1 MAQDELDVDLPSVD
15 DTSGTGGA
23 IIGGEEAAIKRM
35 RAVSTLLDDAIRVPG
50 TDFRVGLD
58 PIVGILP
65 VAGDSVMSVISMY
78 IVLEAAN
85 LGVPMSVVARMV
97 FNIAVDAVIG
107 SIPVLGTLFDAGWK
121 ANRRNVRL
129 AEAHVEGTGG
139 TL

>member
-1 MAQDELDVDLPSVD
+1 MAQDEFDFDEPTAEPMSDVDRTLVGD
-15 DTSGTGGA
+15 
-23 IIGGEEAAIKRM
+23 EKAAIKRM

-85 LGVPMSVVARMV
+85 LGVPMPVVARMV
-97 FNIAVDAVIG
+97 VNIAVDAVGG
-107 SIPVLGTLFDAGWK
+107 SVPVLGTLFDAAWK

-129 AEAHVEGTGG
+129 VEEHVDEI
-139 TL
+139 

>member
-1 MAQDELDVDLPSVD
+1 MAQDEFDFDQQAADPSSDVNRTLVGDQ
-15 DTSGTGGA
+15 
-23 IIGGEEAAIKRM
+23 EAAIRRM
-35 RAVSTLLDDAIRVPG
+35 RAVSTLLDDAVRVPG

-85 LGVPMSVVARMV
+85 LGIPMPVIAKMVVNV
-97 FNIAVDAVIG
+97 AVDAFGG
-107 SIPVLGTLFDAGWK
+107 SVPVLGTLFDAAWK

-129 AEAHVEGTGG
+129 VEEHVDAI
-139 TL
+139 

>member
-1 MAQDELDVDLPSVD
+1 MAQDEFDFDESMAGPTSDVDRTLVGD
-15 DTSGTGGA
+15 K
-23 IIGGEEAAIKRM
+23 EAAMKRM

-85 LGVPMSVVARMV
+85 LGVPMPVVARMIV
-97 FNIAVDAVIG
+97 NIAVDTVGG
-107 SIPVLGTLFDAGWK
+107 SVPVLGTLFDATWK

-129 AEAHVEGTGG
+129 VEEHIDGI
-139 TL
+139 

>member
-1 MAQDELDVDLPSVD
+1 MAKNEYDFDQQAAGPSSELDRTLVGDQ
-15 DTSGTGGA
+15 
-23 IIGGEEAAIKRM
+23 EAAIRRM

-65 VAGDSVMSVISMY
+65 VAGDSVMSVVSMY

-85 LGVPMSVVARMV
+85 LGVPMPVVARMIV
-97 FNIAVDAVIG
+97 NIAVDTVGG
-107 SIPVLGTLFDAGWK
+107 SVPVLGTLFDAAWK

-129 AEAHVEGTGG
+129 VEEHVDGI
-139 TL
+139 